1 MMAELK
7 TDFNVAPF
15 YDDYDEDKQYYRML
29 FRPATAVQA
38 RELTQLQTMMQKQ
51 ISRFGSSI
59 YKDGSK
65 VEGCNFTEYP
75 KMPQIKFKDKSATT
89 LDFSLVIKNNT
100 DVANVQSHLTNSYLL
115 VSNTT
120 GLRAAIFDAYV
131 GAESVVNQGS
141 ADTNRAYV
149 IYLNSGNNAGQQV
162 STFNT
167 SSEQVDVYNPNQDKI
182 GPLVASNRE
191 GILYTLSSNSTVN
204 ALGVG
209 YGLHMGEGIIY
220 QKGFFLK
227 TLADNFVIKEHSSS
241 VAGLRVGFDT
251 AEYIVKPAEDDSLYD
266 NSIGS
271 SNQNAPGAYRLKL
284 VPSLVVYDSA
294 NTEVDIPKDF
304 LPIIDYDKGF
314 GVPVSSTV
322 DPQYSLIGDQIA
334 LRTKEESGDYIVRPF
349 QVSVE
354 NSANSQ
360 TFYYNVSPGTAYVDG
375 YRVNYDIAQKTEVQR
390 AIYSE
395 SVNNNIVTAN
405 FGHYLK
411 IREVIG
417 TFDIGSVPDV
427 GLYSANQFAISQNG
441 GGLTAAVGTS
451 SLVGNAN
458 VRAIMFN
465 SGTKGTASAEY
476 LLYISNIRMK
486 ADKNF
491 EKDAKSIHIASGT
504 YGKVY
509 ADIYQEGGRSAV
521 FEGASKQLIFDT
533 GLKGIKNLLS
543 NTNIN
548 STSYIYRTTSAA
560 ATLTRTSSIQADA
573 SITISEDRYNYG
585 VGSINDVPS
594 EDINVM
600 FNADAISN
608 LYSVSTGFTTPTVG
622 RGTFGANS
630 SIITC
635 TAATG
640 AAGSF
645 INNYGDTNGQNPK
658 VGEMVRLNLTGSQSY
673 GYHHV
678 VSTVQG
684 GTPGTVMQVSPA
696 ITLATQK
703 AVTGVQITSTAGAF
717 QCTSTALTTAMRIR
731 ITGTYGGT
739 GSITGYSSGNIYKIS
754 ATNGTTTF
762 TLADSNGGAIVTAVG
777 TPTGLTYEVVA
788 TDGTIELFK
797 FHPKGSHVNFNG
809 SGNVIQF
816 SAGGD
821 GFVRSMDI
829 QLAID
834 LRDPATAGG
843 GSGTNGSLIAQT
855 PIIKSGANPIEK
867 VVSKDTYVAINCAS
881 HPATT
886 QGPWSL
892 GLPDVYKISSVYVGA
907 AFANTNPDRKDW
919 FVLDNGQTDAY
930 YGLSQLK
937 ILPRYQPEITSASRL
952 LVRLNHFTPNADS
965 SKTMFFSKDS
975 YPINDDN
982 PTGAGVIATAEIPL
996 YRSADDTFYDLR
1008 NYIDFRPV
1016 MANTANS
1023 SAQTLSTLTN
1033 VTINPANN
1041 QSVYYTSAAAK
1052 VALEPDSSFTFNA
1065 QYYLPRSDALL
1076 ITREKQLIVKSGAP
1090 SNNPK
1095 PPILNNSGLKIAD
1108 IYVPPYPSL
1117 TFQEA
1122 E

>member
-1 MMAELK
+1 M
-7 TDFNVAPF
+7 
-15 YDDYDEDKQYYRML
+15 
-29 FRPATAVQA
+29 
-38 RELTQLQTMMQKQ
+38 
-51 ISRFGSSI
+51 
-59 YKDGSK
+59 
-65 VEGCNFTEYP
+65 
-75 KMPQIKFKDKSATT
+75 
-89 LDFSLVIKNNT
+89 
-100 DVANVQSHLTNSYLL
+100 
-115 VSNTT
+115 
-120 GLRAAIFDAYV
+120 RAAIFDAYV

-167 SSEQVDVYNPNQDKI
+167 SSEQIDVYNPNQDKN
-182 GPLVASNRE
+182 GPLVASNKE
-191 GILYTLSSNSTVN
+191 GFLYTLSSNSTVN

-241 VAGLRVGFDT
+241 VAGLRVGFNT

-314 GVPVSSTV
+314 GVPVDSTV
-322 DPQYSLIGDQIA
+322 DAQYSLIGDMIA
-334 LRTKEESGDYIVRPF
+334 TRTKEESGDYIVRPF

-375 YRVNYDIAQKTEVQR
+375 YRINYTTAQKTEVPR

-395 SVNNNIVTAN
+395 SVDDNIVTAN

-441 GGLTAAVGTS
+441 GGLTAAVGGS

-491 EKDAKSIHIASGT
+491 EKDAKSIHIASDSGT
-504 YGKVY
+504 GRVW
-509 ADIYQEGGRSAV
+509 ADIYQEAGKSVV
-521 FEGASKQLIFDT
+521 FEKASKQLIFDT
-533 GLKGIKNLLS
+533 GLRGIKNLLS

-548 STSYIYRTTSAA
+548 GTSYIYRTTSDAV
-560 ATLTRTSSIQADA
+560 TLTRTSNILAEA
-573 SITISEDRYNYG
+573 SIIIPGDRYNYG
-585 VGSINDVPS
+585 VGSINDIPS

-600 FNADAISN
+600 FNAAAISN
-608 LYSVSTGFTTPTVG
+608 LYAVSTGFAPTTTVS

-630 SIITC
+630 STITC

-640 AAGSF
+640 AQGSF
-645 INNYGDTNGQNPK
+645 VTNYGDTNGQNPK
-658 VGEMVRLNLTGSQSY
+658 VGEMVRLNLAGTASY
-673 GYHHV
+673 GYHQV

-684 GTPGTVMQVSPA
+684 GTPATVMVVSPA
-696 ITLATQK
+696 ITLATR
-703 AVTGVQITSTAGAF
+703 ATILGVAISSTAGAF
-717 QCTSTALTTAMRIR
+717 SCTNPTPFVLAIGMRIR

-739 GSITGYSSGNIYKIS
+739 GSITGYSSGNIYKVSAATTIS
-754 ATNGTTTF
+754 F
-762 TLADSNGGAIVTAVG
+762 TLQDSNGGAIVTAIG

-788 TDGTIELFK
+788 ADGTIELFK
-797 FHPKGSHVNFNG
+797 YHPKGSYVNFNG
-809 SGNVIQF
+809 AGNTIQF
-816 SAGGD
+816 NTVNE
-821 GFVRSMDI
+821 FVRSMNI
-829 QLAID
+829 QLAMD
-834 LRDPATAGG
+834 LNPTTGT
-843 GSGTNGSLIAQT
+843 SGTNGSLVAQI
-855 PIIKSGANPIEK
+855 PIIKSSASPIEK
-867 VVSKDTYVAINCAS
+867 VVRKDTYVAINCS
-881 HPATT
+881 THPATS

-907 AFANTNPDRKDW
+907 GFANTNPDRKDW

-930 YGLSQLK
+930 YGLAQLK

-975 YPINDDN
+975 YPVNDDN

-996 YRSADDTFYDLR
+996 YRSADDNFYDLR

-1023 SAQTLSTLTN
+1023 FGQTLDTLTN

-1052 VALEPDSSFTFNA
+1052 FALEPDSSFTFNA

-1076 ITREKQLIVKSGAP
+1076 ITKEGQVVVKSGAP

-1108 IYVPPYPSL
+1108 IFVPPYPSL